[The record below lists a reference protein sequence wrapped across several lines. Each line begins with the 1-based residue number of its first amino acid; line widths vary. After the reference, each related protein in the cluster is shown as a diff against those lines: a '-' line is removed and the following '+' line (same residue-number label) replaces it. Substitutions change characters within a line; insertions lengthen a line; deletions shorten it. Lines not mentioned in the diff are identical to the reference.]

1 MILDNGE
8 RLGTRFFKFREEVCT
23 PRFNGYANVWTPKD
37 MASGIVAQ
45 SIDDINI
52 RFELEDCVDMPA
64 RSQRTVYVELPKK
77 ARKAYDELKK
87 DSLFVSDSGELVK
100 VNHAGTLVKKLLQIC
115 TGAAYDADGNVV
127 SVHKERYDLAIQLVK
142 ERKSSLVAFNYRH
155 ERDYLVS
162 QAEKEGLTYGV
173 IDGTTP
179 VAMRVELVNA
189 MQAGKL
195 QVIFGQPQSMSHG
208 LTLTAA
214 TAVIWCSP
222 TYNAEHYVQFNAR
235 VYRKGQTQKS
245 EVIRIAA
252 NNTWE
257 PAVYAKLDKKVDNM
271 AELLA
276 LLK

>member
-1 MILDNGE
+1 
-8 RLGTRFFKFREEVCT
+8 
-23 PRFNGYANVWTPKD
+23 
-37 MASGIVAQ
+37 
-45 SIDDINI
+45 
-52 RFELEDCVDMPA
+52 
-64 RSQRTVYVELPKK
+64 
-77 ARKAYDELKK
+77 
-87 DSLFVSDSGELVK
+87 
-100 VNHAGTLVKKLLQIC
+100 
-115 TGAAYDADGNVV
+115 
-127 SVHKERYDLAIQLVK
+127 
-142 ERKSSLVAFNYRH
+142 
-155 ERDYLVS
+155 
-162 QAEKEGLTYGV
+162 
-173 IDGTTP
+173 
-179 VAMRVELVNA
+179 
-189 MQAGKL
+189 
-195 QVIFGQPQSMSHG
+195 MSHG